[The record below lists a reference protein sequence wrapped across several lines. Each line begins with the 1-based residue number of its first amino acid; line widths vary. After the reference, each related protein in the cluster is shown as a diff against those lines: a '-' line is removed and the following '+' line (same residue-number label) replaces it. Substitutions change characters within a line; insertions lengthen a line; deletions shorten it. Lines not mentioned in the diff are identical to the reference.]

1 MAEAPSRYCGNCGN
15 ELSPEDQFCRNCG
28 TPVYQAATVPTPEAD
43 VSVPPP
49 PQAGGG
55 GAPSPGQSAQEGFGR
70 RHPILTGCLAIIG
83 LLFVLIIV
91 AAALGGG
98 GDETA
103 GGGGGGQQDQEPVQ
117 AEQNQAQNQDQGQA
131 QRQNQA
137 QDQAQREQGPARI
150 GQTVVVGDAAYT
162 VTRAWR
168 ETELRDP
175 SGFEEPMQGNFV
187 LVDFT
192 VENRGEE
199 PMSVSDIGLY
209 VYDSQGREFET
220 EAEVPFGAIPE
231 NRDLYLIDR
240 INPGL
245 SQDVR
250 VVFTVPPDAKGF
262 EMEVSSGFFATET
275 RRIDLG
281 F

>member
-1 MAEAPSRYCGNCGN
+1 
-15 ELSPEDQFCRNCG
+15 
-28 TPVYQAATVPTPEAD
+28 
-43 VSVPPP
+43 
-49 PQAGGG
+49 
-55 GAPSPGQSAQEGFGR
+55 
-70 RHPILTGCLAIIG
+70 
-83 LLFVLIIV
+83 
-91 AAALGGG
+91 
-98 GDETA
+98 
-103 GGGGGGQQDQEPVQ
+103 
-117 AEQNQAQNQDQGQA
+117 
-131 QRQNQA
+131 
-137 QDQAQREQGPARI
+137 
-150 GQTVVVGDAAYT
+150 

-231 NRDLYLIDR
+231 NRDLFLMDR

-245 SQDVR
+245 TQDVR

-262 EMEVSSGFFATET
+262 EMEVSSGLFAAET
-275 RRIDLG
+275 RRIALG